1 MALAFVEHTG
11 GIHVLE
17 LLILV
22 FLENVNVEMV
32 LPVQERLKYVKMDHV
47 NVCILT
53 AIHNRIAKCRNLLFS
68 ILLIILSVIFLIKIR
83 FLHQ

>member
-22 FLENVNVEMV
+22 FLENVNVAMV
-32 LPVQERLKYVKMDHV
+32 LPVQERLKYVTMDHV
-47 NVCILT
+47 NVCIVT
-53 AIHNRIAKCRNLLFS
+53 VINDKIAKCRNIFFLF
-68 ILLIILSVIFLIKIR
+68 F
-83 FLHQ
+83 

>member
-22 FLENVNVEMV
+22 FLENVNVEVRQAV
-32 LPVQERLKYVKMDHV
+32 LVSLLD
-47 NVCILT
+47 LT
-53 AIHNRIAKCRNLLFS
+53 VM
-68 ILLIILSVIFLIKIR
+68 LLITCVGVRHLYLHAPFRVKHVFLGVVCVEVR
-83 FLHQ
+83 VVVPD